1 MDYKFF
7 TKLRNNLNTKDGV
20 VDYKIR
26 YDDSI
31 IFNEDFKNFLNLNNN
46 NESLLKIYSIL
57 SEYIKDQED
66 LNNDVKLRKLL
77 NLKNSEKLDK
87 INIYKY
93 FNNLI
98 INYNCFLYMP

>member
-20 VDYKIR
+20 TDYKIR

-31 IFNEDFKNFLNLNNN
+31 ILNEDFKNFLNLNNN

-57 SEYIKDQED
+57 GEYIKNKED
-66 LNNDVKLRKLL
+66 INKDFKLRELL
-77 NLKNSEKLDK
+77 NLKKNEKLDK

-93 FNNLI
+93 FNNVI
-98 INYNCFLYMP
+98 INDNQYPYM

>member
-20 VDYKIR
+20 TDYKIK

-31 IFNEDFKNFLNLNNN
+31 LLNEDFKNFLNLSNNN
-46 NESLLKIYSIL
+46 DSLLKIYSIL
-57 SEYIKDQED
+57 GEYIKNQED
-66 LNNDVKLRKLL
+66 INKDFKLRELL
-77 NLKNSEKLDK
+77 NLKKDEKLDK

-93 FNNLI
+93 FNNVI
-98 INYNCFLYMP
+98 INGNQYLCM

>member
-20 VDYKIR
+20 TDYKIK

-31 IFNEDFKNFLNLNNN
+31 LLNEDFKNFLNLSNN

-57 SEYIKDQED
+57 GEYIKNKED
-66 LNNDVKLRKLL
+66 INKDFKLKELL
-77 NLKNSEKLDK
+77 NLKKDEKLDK

-93 FNNLI
+93 FNNVI
-98 INYNCFLYMP
+98 INSNQYPCM

>member
-20 VDYKIR
+20 TDYKIK

-31 IFNEDFKNFLNLNNN
+31 ILNEDFKNFLNLSNN

-57 SEYIKDQED
+57 GEYIKNQED
-66 LNNDVKLRKLL
+66 INKDFKLRELL
-77 NLKNSEKLDK
+77 NLKKDEKLDK
-87 INIYKY
+87 NNIYKY
-93 FNNLI
+93 FNNVI
-98 INYNCFLYMP
+98 INGNQYPCM

>member
-20 VDYKIR
+20 TDYKIR
-26 YDDSI
+26 YDDTI
-31 IFNEDFKNFLNLNNN
+31 IFNENFKNFLNLNNN

-57 SEYIKDQED
+57 GEYIKNQED
-66 LNNDVKLRKLL
+66 LNKDFKLRELL
-77 NLKNSEKLDK
+77 NLKNHEKLDK

-93 FNNLI
+93 VNNLI
-98 INYNCFLYMP
+98 INDNQYLCK

>member
-20 VDYKIR
+20 TDYKIR

-31 IFNEDFKNFLNLNNN
+31 LLNENFKNFLNLNNN
-46 NESLLKIYSIL
+46 NESLSKIYSIL
-57 SEYIKDQED
+57 GEYIKNQED
-66 LNNDVKLRKLL
+66 LNKDFKLRELL

-93 FNNLI
+93 VNNLI
-98 INYNCFLYMP
+98 INDNQYPCM

>member
-20 VDYKIR
+20 TDYKIR

-31 IFNEDFKNFLNLNNN
+31 LLNENFKNFLNLSNN

-57 SEYIKDQED
+57 GEYIKNQED
-66 LNNDVKLRKLL
+66 INKDLKLRELL
-77 NLKNSEKLDK
+77 NLKKDEKLDK

-93 FNNLI
+93 FNNVI
-98 INYNCFLYMP
+98 INGNQYLCM

>member
-20 VDYKIR
+20 TDYKVR

-31 IFNEDFKNFLNLNNN
+31 LLSEDFKNFLNLNNN

-57 SEYIKDQED
+57 SEYIKNQED
-66 LNNDVKLRKLL
+66 LNQDFKLRELL
-77 NLKNSEKLDK
+77 NLNNSEKLDK

-98 INYNCFLYMP
+98 INCNCFLYKS

>member
-20 VDYKIR
+20 TDYKIK

-31 IFNEDFKNFLNLNNN
+31 LLNEDFKNFLNLSNN

-57 SEYIKDQED
+57 GEYIKNQED
-66 LNNDVKLRKLL
+66 INKDFKLRELL
-77 NLKNSEKLDK
+77 NLKKDEKLDK

-93 FNNLI
+93 FNNVI
-98 INYNCFLYMP
+98 INGNQYLCM

>member
-20 VDYKIR
+20 TDYKIR

-31 IFNEDFKNFLNLNNN
+31 LLNENFKNFLNLNNN

-57 SEYIKDQED
+57 GEYIKNQED
-66 LNNDVKLRKLL
+66 LNKDLKLRELL

-93 FNNLI
+93 VNNLI
-98 INYNCFLYMP
+98 INGN